1 MKNKIKEVQDYFIN
15 RITACD
21 FDYFELS
28 YEHNG
33 WFHVKTIIDDL
44 NINFGINIENEYYC
58 SHDGDLK
65 VEVPN
70 DRLLNLI
77 SLISL
82 KRVDFILKKIENIKS
97 ELLEIEKKF

>member
-21 FDYFELS
+21 FDSFELS
-28 YEHNG
+28 YSHNG
-33 WFHVKTIIDDL
+33 WFHFKTIIDNFD
-44 NINFGINIENEYYC
+44 INFGINIENEYYC

-65 VEVPN
+65 VEVKN

-77 SLISL
+77 EMVNKEKEKIIIKQIKKL
-82 KRVDFILKKIENIKS
+82 KSKLS
-97 ELLEIEKKF
+97 

>member
-15 RITACD
+15 KITACD
-21 FDYFELS
+21 FDSFELS
-28 YEHNG
+28 HEHNG
-33 WFHVKTIIDDL
+33 WFHVKTIIDNFD
-44 NINFGINIENEYYC
+44 INFGINIENEYYC
-58 SHDGDLK
+58 SHDGDFK

-82 KRVDFILKKIENIKS
+82 KKVDFILKKIENMKA
-97 ELLEIEKKF
+97 ELEKNI